1 MLFFDLEFYVPPSDR
16 NSSLGSLIL
25 NPAHPNHIVLGGCFY
40 RKRLRETIAEPLQ
53 MESLWLWNFDDEKS
67 LLKAIY
73 DLFRKEWRL
82 HQHQENEWILRK
94 PVTDVVVCGTGIA
107 RCDLPALYCRSHIH
121 SIASNIDL
129 FEVFLK
135 SKSIDLANVASF
147 LFPENDLLYPIT
159 ALEMAGRL
167 RITEK
172 KGSSKKVWDSYEEG
186 DYVSIENRTKSELLN
201 ITRIYTALQKRVT
214 GR

>member
-1 MLFFDLEFYVPPSDR
+1 MLFFDLEFYVPPNDR

-25 NPAHPNHIVLGGCFY
+25 NPAHPNHIVLGGVFY
-40 RKRLRETIAEPLQ
+40 RKRIRESINEPIT
-53 MESLWLWNFDDEKS
+53 MESLWLWNFNDEKA

-73 DLFRKEWRL
+73 ELFRKEWKL
-82 HQHQENEWILRK
+82 HQQEKEYILRK
-94 PVTDVVVCGTGIA
+94 PATDLIVCGTGIA

-121 SIASNIDL
+121 SVAPNVDL

-135 SKSIDLANVASF
+135 TKPIDLSNVASF
-147 LFPENDLLYPIT
+147 LFPEEELLYPIT

-167 RITEK
+167 GISEK
-172 KGSSKKVWDSYEEG
+172 KGSSKKVWDSYEDA
-186 DYVSIENRTKSELLN
+186 DYDSIENRTKSELINVL
-201 ITRIYTALQKRVT
+201 RVYTALQKKVT